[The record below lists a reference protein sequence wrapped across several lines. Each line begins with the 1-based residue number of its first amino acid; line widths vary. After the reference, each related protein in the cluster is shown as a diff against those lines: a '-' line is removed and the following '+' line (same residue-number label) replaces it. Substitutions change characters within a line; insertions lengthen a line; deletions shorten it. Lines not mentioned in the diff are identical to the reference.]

1 MSKRIDRRLSRREV
15 VLGSAAALAAGATSA
30 CLPSVDGTWSKA
42 ACSWTEPSVK
52 PGDPVRAG
60 QVLELSDAALSSG
73 GKLDAAVVEQDLR
86 KLLLALSGKADLKG
100 AWGALIP
107 NLQPGQVV
115 GIKINVLNKRVPT
128 HPEVVKALVDLL
140 KAGAGLTA
148 SQILIWDRRLD
159 ELTRAGFTAQ
169 SMGAS
174 VEGTWD
180 EADKKGSGRG
190 YEYTATCIGGRNTH
204 LSNIMTRRVDH
215 LINLAVMKRHD
226 LSGFTGVLKNHY
238 GTIDNP
244 GDFHDQLNSSQQVL
258 EKRFDTAIPGINALD
273 EVHRKTRLWL
283 LDAVVG
289 VCNGSTESPADC
301 APNRLLASLDPV
313 ALDTR
318 GRQVRD
324 EARGSSGKDPEV
336 ISEGWLKG
344 AEKVGLGKMAVTL
357 QKVT

>member
-1 MSKRIDRRLSRREV
+1 MLELADTSLSTGAKV
-15 VLGSAAALAAGATSA
+15 SAPAAAAG
-30 CLPSVDGTWSKA
+30 
-42 ACSWTEPSVK
+42 
-52 PGDPVRAG
+52 
-60 QVLELSDAALSSG
+60 
-73 GKLDAAVVEQDLR
+73 LR

-100 AWGALIP
+100 AWAALIP
-107 NLQPGQVV
+107 GLQAGHVV
-115 GIKINVLNKRVPT
+115 GIKINVLNRRVPT

-140 KAGAGLTA
+140 KEGAGLSA
-148 SQILIWDRRLD
+148 GQILVWDRRLD
-159 ELTRAGFTAQ
+159 ELTKAGFSAQ
-169 SMGAS
+169 SMGAT

-180 EADKKGSGRG
+180 DTNAKGTGRG
-190 YEYTATCIGGRNTH
+190 YELSSTCIGGRNTH

-244 GDFHDQLNSSQQVL
+244 GDFHDKLSPAQAVL
-258 EKRFDTAIPGINALD
+258 DKRFDLAIPGINALD

-289 VCNGSTESPADC
+289 VCKGSTESPPDC
-301 APNRLLASLDPV
+301 TPNRLLAGLDPV

-318 GRQVRD
+318 GRQIRD
-324 EARGSSGKDPEV
+324 EARGSTGKDPEV
-336 ISEGWLKG
+336 ISDGWLKG
-344 AEKVGLGKMAVTL
+344 SEKAGLGKMAVTL